1 MAKCPVCQQ
10 PLPEAIDTEEL
21 QFRLQTITDRA
32 VALEKRAFENEFNKR
47 LPKLLA
53 AERQRTEQTAERKV
67 RQELKQELT
76 AANKRAEK
84 AEQEKNRE
92 VQRTQRDADRKAEQR
107 AKLAAREVASR
118 NRDEIEKMQKNR
130 DLERARYENDISRLQ
145 NQLEQLSRKLD
156 KQVADQ
162 LGKEA
167 EVDLLLEL
175 NKAFPCDRIEPV
187 RRGVKG
193 ADIIHDIMVDA
204 KRVGR
209 IIYESKNVSNW
220 SNNFIVQAKSYQTQ
234 YDTPNV
240 IIVSRCFPQKK
251 KGLCILKSIPIVDP
265 RMAVCLASIMREGI
279 CEIGHA
285 RSTRIGRN
293 DKATLL
299 FDYILSDKFVTRFR
313 EIAESVEALRE
324 RQQKARDWHENAWDE
339 ESSLYDRIDSR
350 RREVDSQ
357 IRVIVKKPAVTE
369 RVLRLEAR
377 A

>member
-21 QFRLQTITDRA
+21 QSRLQNITDRA
-32 VALEKRAFENEFNKR
+32 VAQEKRAFENEFNKR

-53 AERQRTEQTAERKV
+53 AERERSEHSAERKV
-67 RQELKQELT
+67 RQELEQEL
-76 AANKRAEK
+76 ADAYRRAEK
-84 AEQEKNRE
+84 AEQDKNRE
-92 VQRTQRDADRKAEQR
+92 VQKIQRDADRKADRR
-107 AKLAAREVASR
+107 AKLAAQAVAAQNR
-118 NRDEIEKMQKNR
+118 NEIEKLQQNR
-130 DLERARYENDISRLQ
+130 DRERARYENDIARLQ

-167 EVDLLLEL
+167 EVDLLAEL
-175 NKAFPCDRIEPV
+175 NKAFPNDKIDPV

-193 ADIIHDIMVDA
+193 ADIIHDIMIDA
-204 KRVGR
+204 KKVGR
-209 IIYESKNVSNW
+209 IVYESKNVSNW
-220 SNNFIVQAKSYQTQ
+220 SNNFISQAKRYQTQ

-240 IIVSRCFPQKK
+240 IVVSRSFPQKK

-265 RMAVCLASIMREGI
+265 RLAVCLASIMREGI

-285 RSTRIGRN
+285 RATRVGRN
-293 DKATLL
+293 DKASQL

-313 EIAESVEALRE
+313 EIAESVELLRE
-324 RQQKARDWHENAWDE
+324 RQQKAKDWHENAWDE
-339 ESSLYDRIDSR
+339 ESNLYDRIESR

-357 IRVIVKKPAVTE
+357 IRVIIKKPSATDK
-369 RVLRLEAR
+369 VLRLESR